1 MRNYNNI
8 KGCELVFGALSDS
21 IRLSILS
28 ELNKKESI
36 CVCNLVEYFNMPQ
49 SKLSYHLKMLLDA
62 NLIIKE
68 RQGKWNYYS
77 INMDELEKFL
87 SKELILKIF

>member
-1 MRNYNNI
+1 MKNHNDI
-8 KGCELVFGALSDS
+8 EKCELVFKSLSDS
-21 IRLSILS
+21 IRLNILL

-36 CVCNLVEYFNMPQ
+36 CVCELVEYFDMPQ

-77 INMDELEKFL
+77 INMEELEKFL

>member
-1 MRNYNNI
+1 MKNDI
-8 KGCELVFGALSDS
+8 KLYELVFRALSDN
-21 IRLSILS
+21 IRLDILV
-28 ELNKKESI
+28 ELNKRESI
-36 CVCNLVEYFNMPQ
+36 CVCNLVELFNISQ

-62 NLIIKE
+62 NLITKE

-77 INMDELEKFL
+77 INMGEIEKIL

>member
-8 KGCELVFGALSDS
+8 KGCELVFSALSDS

>member
-1 MRNYNNI
+1 MNNDI
-8 KGCELVFGALSDS
+8 KLYELVFRALSDN
-21 IRLSILS
+21 IRLNILI
-28 ELNKKESI
+28 ELNKQESI
-36 CVCNLVEYFNMPQ
+36 CVCNLVEYFNISQ
-49 SKLSYHLKMLLDA
+49 SKLSYHLKMLLDV
-62 NLIIKE
+62 NLITKE